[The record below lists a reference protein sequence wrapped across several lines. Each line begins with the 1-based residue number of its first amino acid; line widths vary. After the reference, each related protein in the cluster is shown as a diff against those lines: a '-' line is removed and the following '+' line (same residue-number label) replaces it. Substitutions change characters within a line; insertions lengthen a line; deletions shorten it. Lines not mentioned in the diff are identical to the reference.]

1 MTYCDITERQVLKKV
16 VSMKFNQ
23 KVRDFNVVLNGE
35 FYFSLNGEDLEMV
48 DENSIQQYADYIITE
63 VEASVIVDDE
73 GEHKELSTCGIL
85 NIEAP
90 KD

>member
-48 DENSIQQYADYIITE
+48 DENMANPPLDEYHK
-63 VEASVIVDDE
+63 VENWPNLKLI
-73 GEHKELSTCGIL
+73 
-85 NIEAP
+85 
-90 KD
+90 

>member
-23 KVRDFNVVLNGE
+23 KVRDFNVVLKGE

-48 DENSIQQYADYIITE
+48 DENMANPPL
-63 VEASVIVDDE
+63 DE
-73 GEHKELSTCGIL
+73 YHKVV
-85 NIEAP
+85 NW
-90 KD
+90 

>member
-1 MTYCDITERQVLKKV
+1 MTYRDITERRVLKKV

-48 DENSIQQYADYIITE
+48 DENMANPPL
-63 VEASVIVDDE
+63 DE
-73 GEHKELSTCGIL
+73 YHKVV
-85 NIEAP
+85 NW
-90 KD
+90 

>member
-1 MTYCDITERQVLKKV
+1 MTYCDTTERQVLKKG

-48 DENSIQQYADYIITE
+48 DENMANPPL
-63 VEASVIVDDE
+63 DE
-73 GEHKELSTCGIL
+73 YHKVV
-85 NIEAP
+85 
-90 KD
+90 KH

>member
-1 MTYCDITERQVLKKV
+1 MTFCDITERQVLKKV

-48 DENSIQQYADYIITE
+48 DENMANPPLDEYHK
-63 VEASVIVDDE
+63 VENWPNLKLI
-73 GEHKELSTCGIL
+73 
-85 NIEAP
+85 
-90 KD
+90 

>member
-1 MTYCDITERQVLKKV
+1 MTYCYITERQVLKKG

-48 DENSIQQYADYIITE
+48 DENMANPPLDEYHK
-63 VEASVIVDDE
+63 VENWSNLKLI
-73 GEHKELSTCGIL
+73 
-85 NIEAP
+85 
-90 KD
+90 

>member
-48 DENSIQQYADYIITE
+48 DENMDNPPL
-63 VEASVIVDDE
+63 DE
-73 GEHKELSTCGIL
+73 YHKVV
-85 NIEAP
+85 NW
-90 KD
+90 

>member
-48 DENSIQQYADYIITE
+48 DENMSNPPL
-63 VEASVIVDDE
+63 DE
-73 GEHKELSTCGIL
+73 YHKVV
-85 NIEAP
+85 NW
-90 KD
+90 

>member
-48 DENSIQQYADYIITE
+48 DENMASPPLDEYHK
-63 VEASVIVDDE
+63 VENWSNLKLI
-73 GEHKELSTCGIL
+73 
-85 NIEAP
+85 
-90 KD
+90 

>member
-1 MTYCDITERQVLKKV
+1 MTYCYITERQVLKKV

-48 DENSIQQYADYIITE
+48 DENMANPPL
-63 VEASVIVDDE
+63 DE
-73 GEHKELSTCGIL
+73 YHKVV
-85 NIEAP
+85 
-90 KD
+90 KW

>member
-1 MTYCDITERQVLKKV
+1 MTYCDITERQVLKKR

-48 DENSIQQYADYIITE
+48 DENMANPPLDRCHK
-63 VEASVIVDDE
+63 VENWSNLKLI
-73 GEHKELSTCGIL
+73 
-85 NIEAP
+85 
-90 KD
+90 

>member
-48 DENSIQQYADYIITE
+48 VENMANPPLDECHK
-63 VEASVIVDDE
+63 VENWSNLKLI
-73 GEHKELSTCGIL
+73 
-85 NIEAP
+85 
-90 KD
+90 

>member
-1 MTYCDITERQVLKKV
+1 MTYCDMTERQVLKKG

-48 DENSIQQYADYIITE
+48 DENMANPPLDEYHK
-63 VEASVIVDDE
+63 VENWSNLKLI
-73 GEHKELSTCGIL
+73 
-85 NIEAP
+85 
-90 KD
+90 

>member
-35 FYFSLNGEDLEMV
+35 FYFSLNGEDLEMF
-48 DENSIQQYADYIITE
+48 DKFWPHFFSLFLSKLYKNSE
-63 VEASVIVDDE
+63 K
-73 GEHKELSTCGIL
+73 GNNL
-85 NIEAP
+85 
-90 KD
+90 

>member
-48 DENSIQQYADYIITE
+48 GENMANPPLDEY
-63 VEASVIVDDE
+63 
-73 GEHKELSTCGIL
+73 HKVV
-85 NIEAP
+85 NW
-90 KD
+90 

>member
-16 VSMKFNQ
+16 VSMKLNQ

-48 DENSIQQYADYIITE
+48 DENMANPPL
-63 VEASVIVDDE
+63 DE
-73 GEHKELSTCGIL
+73 YHKVV
-85 NIEAP
+85 NW
-90 KD
+90 

>member
-1 MTYCDITERQVLKKV
+1 MTYCDITERRVLKKV

-48 DENSIQQYADYIITE
+48 DENMANPPL
-63 VEASVIVDDE
+63 DE
-73 GEHKELSTCGIL
+73 YHKVV
-85 NIEAP
+85 NW
-90 KD
+90 

>member
-48 DENSIQQYADYIITE
+48 DENMANPPLDEYHK
-63 VEASVIVDDE
+63 VEN
-73 GEHKELSTCGIL
+73 LSNLKLI
-85 NIEAP
+85 
-90 KD
+90 

>member
-35 FYFSLNGEDLEMV
+35 FYFSFNWEDLEMV
-48 DENSIQQYADYIITE
+48 DENMANPPL
-63 VEASVIVDDE
+63 DE
-73 GEHKELSTCGIL
+73 YHKVV
-85 NIEAP
+85 NW
-90 KD
+90 

>member
-48 DENSIQQYADYIITE
+48 DENMANPPLDEYHK
-63 VEASVIVDDE
+63 VE
-73 GEHKELSTCGIL
+73 
-85 NIEAP
+85 NW
-90 KD
+90 

>member
-48 DENSIQQYADYIITE
+48 DENMANPPLDE
-63 VEASVIVDDE
+63 CHKVENWSNLKLI
-73 GEHKELSTCGIL
+73 
-85 NIEAP
+85 
-90 KD
+90 

>member
-1 MTYCDITERQVLKKV
+1 MLKKV

-48 DENSIQQYADYIITE
+48 DENM
-63 VEASVIVDDE
+63 ASPPLDE
-73 GEHKELSTCGIL
+73 YHKVV
-85 NIEAP
+85 NW
-90 KD
+90 

>member
-48 DENSIQQYADYIITE
+48 DENMANPPLDEYHK
-63 VEASVIVDDE
+63 VENWSNLKLI
-73 GEHKELSTCGIL
+73 
-85 NIEAP
+85 
-90 KD
+90 

>member
-1 MTYCDITERQVLKKV
+1 MLRYNIFGEVGYITERQVLKKV

-48 DENSIQQYADYIITE
+48 DENMANPPLDE
-63 VEASVIVDDE
+63 CNKVENWSNLKLI
-73 GEHKELSTCGIL
+73 
-85 NIEAP
+85 
-90 KD
+90 

>member
-35 FYFSLNGEDLEMV
+35 FYFSLNGEELEMV
-48 DENSIQQYADYIITE
+48 DENM
-63 VEASVIVDDE
+63 VNPPLDE
-73 GEHKELSTCGIL
+73 YHKVV
-85 NIEAP
+85 NW
-90 KD
+90 

>member
-48 DENSIQQYADYIITE
+48 DENMDSPPL
-63 VEASVIVDDE
+63 DE
-73 GEHKELSTCGIL
+73 YHKVV
-85 NIEAP
+85 NW
-90 KD
+90 